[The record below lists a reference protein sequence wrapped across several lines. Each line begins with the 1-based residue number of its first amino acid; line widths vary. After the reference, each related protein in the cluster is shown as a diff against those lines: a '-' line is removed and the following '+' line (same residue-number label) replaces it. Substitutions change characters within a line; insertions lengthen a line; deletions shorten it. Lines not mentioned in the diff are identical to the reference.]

1 MSFNKKCLTIIKLI
15 KKKKKYKLRKFS
27 TLTTITTTIIMET
40 QHQFNYI

>member
-1 MSFNKKCLTIIKLI
+1 MFNHKKLI